1 MTSLP
6 GVRTQPVPEWQKE
19 RLARWLREWE
29 TGKILA
35 ESDVGDYADDTAGKD
50 SALSPNSDSAPEA
63 GRIVLP
69 TSAEPPAQ
77 AGQIRLLSPG
87 IAPVGTRLVYLAILE
102 ESKPGVFLCAPFGRF
117 SEPAFPGE
125 LFTGREAPHLR
136 ILCVWNARDMDEKTS
151 RESWLVDV
159 LSDEETRLASA
170 VLRYVRRGD
179 PLPAGIEA
187 QSPPPVI
194 HPADSR
200 RVYREEESD
209 LMNELL
215 SARTVIDHEEQAMP
229 PPLEYRRETGML
241 MAAETRAP
249 YGTVQRFHIG
259 PYRLLLRISVRQGG
273 KKCIIT
279 VENPD
284 GTPARRLDGGFAK
297 AGDRRSLP
305 IWKGQTIVEQELI
318 DSAFILFDPDGTPL
332 MLLPE
337 DA

>member
-29 TGKILA
+29 TGKVLA

-50 SALSPNSDSAPEA
+50 STLSPNSDSAPEA

-77 AGQIRLLSPG
+77 AGQIRLLFPG
-87 IAPVGTRLVYLAILE
+87 IAPAGTRLVYLAILE
-102 ESKPGVFLCAPFGRF
+102 KSKPGIFLCAPFGRF

-125 LFTGREAPHLR
+125 LFTGRETPHLR
-136 ILCVWNARDMDEKTS
+136 VLCVWNARDMDEKTS
-151 RESWLVDV
+151 RESWLIDV

-179 PLPAGIEA
+179 PLPAGIDA

-194 HPADSR
+194 HPADPR

-229 PPLEYRRETGML
+229 PPLEYRREAGML

-259 PYRLLLRISVRQGG
+259 SYNLLLRICVRRGG

-279 VENPD
+279 VESPD

-305 IWKGQTIVEQELI
+305 IWKGRTIVEQELI